1 MASGTKPQQ
10 QHGML
15 VTSEQESGF
24 PIETVIGHPLLQ
36 TERTDLGGLVRQEK
50 AAQQTHFE
58 PWLLDR

>member
-1 MASGTKPQQ
+1 VTSWTKPQQ

-24 PIETVIGHPLLQ
+24 PVETVIGDPLLQ

-50 AAQQTHFE
+50 VAQQTPFE